1 MADCNICC
9 EKLNKSNRKEIICV
23 FCNFSTCRNCFQKYI
38 LDTIEDPNCMNC
50 KKIFNRTF
58 INENCTILF
67 INTTFKKHR
76 QDVLFNREKSMLI
89 ETQPYVEL
97 EIQKNNMMKEID
109 LIRIEKYK
117 LENSIQ
123 KLNTQMNR
131 IYSNISALTI
141 NNIFETTGSSS
152 TDERKKFIR
161 KCPMEDCRG
170 FLSTRWK
177 CGSCD
182 NYICNK
188 CNEQKE
194 DNHVCDPDNVKTM
207 ELLDKDTKPCP
218 SCGTMI
224 FKIDGCDQM
233 YCLDCHTAFSWKS
246 GRIEK
251 GVIHNPHYYD
261 FIRKNGGTVPRAPGD
276 IPCGGVPAVYDIRRG
291 LYSISHEMCE
301 IYIQFH
307 RTLTHIQYV
316 ELPHIEYINGN
327 RDLRVDYLLNR
338 ITEEQFKITLQQREK
353 HKNKK
358 KDFRNIFQMF
368 VDVGF
373 DLIRQALTCLNV
385 SDLKNSVIL
394 IDNLIIYVNDNL
406 KQIGKLYKCVYPGI
420 DNYNYIQ
427 NYEKQNK

>member
-1 MADCNICC
+1 MECLICC
-9 EKLNKSNRKEIICV
+9 EKFNQSTRKNIICI
-23 FCNFSTCRNCFQKYI
+23 FCDYSVCRTCFQKY
-38 LDTIEDPNCMNC
+38 LLESSYDPSCMNC
-50 KKIFNRTF
+50 NKPFTLEFLNINCPSNF
-58 INENCTILF
+58 INGSL
-67 INTTFKKHR
+67 KKHR
-76 QDVLFNREKSMLI
+76 ENILLDREKCLLPA
-89 ETQPYVEL
+89 TQPYVIL
-97 EIQKNNMMKEID
+97 EKEHIKIKNKIADYQLDISKLQEQILSIND
-109 LIRIEKYK
+109 LIASESRKLSRTKIDNIEEKK
-117 LENSIQ
+117 FMRKCS
-123 KLNTQMNR
+123 
-131 IYSNISALTI
+131 I
-141 NNIFETTGSSS
+141 NN
-152 TDERKKFIR
+152 
-161 KCPMEDCRG
+161 CRG

-291 LYSISHEMCE
+291 LYYISHEVCE

-427 NYEKQNK
+427 NYERQNK